1 MANPRVIGYFDQ
13 SVVEHEFRA
22 KFNNCYVL
30 LQHPKIPLEYWCIE
44 TEDNSGQTVYFYS
57 ASGKSFS
64 IKNGTIKSELEIVVK
79 FPEEG
84 WYIDP
89 KQRCV
94 YLITRVPAK
103 QWRRAPNR
111 DNMKILVAPISPYID
126 RNLSK
131 VHVSQGILNLTLNPV
146 DTLDNVQII
155 GRKYLLA
162 PFNNTWKALYYLNVC
177 IGMYNNYKQEIFMF
191 NSWHRLPA
199 YLFKNVRYGR
209 TFNLK

>member
-44 TEDNSGQTVYFYS
+44 AEDNSGQVVHFYNNE
-57 ASGKSFS
+57 GKAFS
-64 IKNGTIKSELEIVVK
+64 VKNGTIKSELEIIVK

-84 WYIDP
+84 WYLDS
-89 KQRCV
+89 KSKLV
-94 YLITRVPAK
+94 YLITRFPAK

-111 DNMKILVAPISPYID
+111 DNMKVFYAPICTHID
-126 RNLSK
+126 RNLAK
-131 VHVSQGILNLTLNPV
+131 ANLGQGILNLTLNPV
-146 DTLDNVQII
+146 DQGHGVSII

-162 PFNNTWKALYYLNVC
+162 PHNKTWSALYYLNAC
-177 IGMYNNYKQEIFMF
+177 IGMYNNETSEYFMF
-191 NSWHRLPA
+191 NSWHRLPP